1 LIVLPAGVVGD
12 HVGEVTV
19 REKWVR
25 YGRAAVV
32 MPKLPLA
39 ASLMRSCRLGRLRS
53 PGSGVRNP
61 WVAAAVDGLVG
72 NVVGAGIKPQST
84 HPDRAVRERLQVLWL
99 RWKTMPIRVAARY
112 QGIRIVEYNGKRV
125 TYATDADMAA
135 ALVDLNRQISDTT
148 ARIAVVRNCRV
159 RKGIGSFARAV
170 TTSPEREPCNQAPL
184 GRLSLSCLLL
194 PGPAIGAAT
203 CRAVF
208 WIRSS
213 LSAMQRVSPFRVC
226 SLNVRPLVSP

>member
-1 LIVLPAGVVGD
+1 MRTLFHRLFGLTRTRGFDAAGG
-12 HVGEVTV
+12 GRRWEGARTV
-19 REKWVR
+19 DGLNTAILAGATTAAR
-25 YGRAAVV
+25 RAGWYA
-32 MPKLPLA
+32 
-39 ASLMRSCRLGRLRS
+39 RN
-53 PGSGVRNP
+53 NP

-112 QGIRIVEYNGKRV
+112 QGICIVEYNGKRV
-125 TYATDADMAA
+125 TYATDAEMAA